1 MKVILFLTLLLGCL
15 LMPVHAQ
22 LKYDWLTTSDGL
34 SQGYIHDII
43 QDRDG
48 FMWFGTK
55 DGLNRYDGYT
65 FKEYTYNIYDPNSIS
80 NNTVHHLYEDSKGR
94 IWAITDNGIN
104 IYDKNRDNFR
114 RIMHDPKNENSL
126 ADDKISLP
134 IIELNDGR
142 FLVMPEEESIH
153 LITLPDNFL
162 ENDLDPEIVRL
173 KTPEVHNATHI
184 FKDKHGKVWLIADGI
199 LYEFIPAT
207 SSLIRRKE
215 NIDFGQS
222 YTDETG
228 EVWIN
233 DMFFSK
239 IEDTELYPLFSKN
252 IAKGHGTFF
261 LLEADKNRLW
271 LGITDSAKLELY
283 DTKNWMKGNPLDPEK
298 CRVYSFSDITPT
310 KFYKDRSGIVW
321 VGTNGYGVRKYTT
334 DAEQFN
340 HIGSGFS
347 VRKIVELQN
356 DQLYAV
362 GWGGVK
368 KFDAHL
374 KTITEDK
381 DKFLFDN
388 YEFIAGNDRT
398 IWGLRKKRGGPN
410 GSVVDV
416 IEHINPV
423 TGAVEIYKINA
434 EISKLLSEP
443 KIEDRKGYIWF
454 IGFGGTIYVLDPKT
468 GEGKIVSIN
477 TNLINPMLKGAQIT
491 ALYEDVQGTVWAGTE
506 TGLAKINFEF
516 NAPSK
521 TQVRW
526 YNTNPDDIKALSYSH
541 VSSIMDD
548 PADKNILWVATKG
561 GGLNRLDKRSNTFFH
576 ITTKEGLC
584 NNVVYGILS
593 DAEGNI
599 WGSTNNGIFCL
610 LMNANKVSNGWQ
622 FRHFTKAAGLQEDEF
637 NTHAYT
643 KLDNGYLA
651 FGGVNGLNI
660 FDPAVVLRKGF
671 IPNVF
676 ITKILLG
683 NNEILPDDESGVMQ
697 KSIEFVHGITLNYKQ
712 DIITLE
718 FSSLDFTAPGQNKYR
733 YKLEGIDEG
742 WVESGDRRTAT
753 YVHLPSGNYTFKLQG
768 SNSKGEWSSK
778 IVELDVIILPPWWR
792 TWWAYTFYILVVAIG
807 IGSYFKFRL
816 NKAKLKAQLNFEQQ
830 EAIRIKELDVV
841 KTQLYTNITHE
852 FRTPL
857 TVILGMANQVK
868 NDPAK
873 FLDKG
878 VDMILRNGENLLK
891 LVNEMLDLSKL
902 ESGKMILNLRD
913 GDFIAY
919 LRYIVESFQSL
930 ASAQQKQFHFLANA
944 DELQVVFDAEKT
956 RQIITNLFSNALKFT
971 PEYGNIYVSVSYEPI
986 SSSNMVEVEIKV
998 KDTGIGIPENLIPHI
1013 FDRFTQ
1019 LDNSHTRKAEGT
1031 GIGLA
1036 LTKELIKLMNGTI
1049 GVKSPPV
1056 GASKGTEFIIRIP
1069 MTKSDLIDASINL
1082 IPEHD
1087 EKNVKVNIEEKLK
1100 INYVNETISHSTI
1113 PLILLVEDNEDVVG
1127 YTAGCLT
1134 DYRLLV
1140 GRDGREGFD
1149 IAIENIPDIIIT
1161 DVMMPYVD
1169 GFEMVKKLRMD
1180 ERTSHIPIIILT
1192 AKADIQSKLEGLE
1205 SGADVYLQKP
1215 FHKEELLLRIKK
1227 LLELRKSLQQ
1237 YYRKQIGITT
1247 PDEDNKKEKPETSI
1261 EEKPEHEFVKKVREI
1276 IEANF
1281 NNYTFSV
1288 EQLCKLIFMSHS
1300 QLHRKLYALI
1310 DCSPNKFIRIVRLN
1324 KSKELLT
1331 DHSLSIATVALACGY
1346 NDPGYFTR
1354 VFKQEFGIT
1363 PQEWR
1368 QSSSEFQSK

>member
-1 MKVILFLTLLLGCL
+1 MKVNLLFTLLLCSFL
-15 LMPVHAQ
+15 KPLHAQ
-22 LKYDWLTTSDGL
+22 LKYDWLTTSQGL

-104 IYDKNRDNFR
+104 IYDKNKDNFR

-153 LITLPDNFL
+153 LITLPDDFL
-162 ENDLDPEIVRL
+162 AKDLAPEIVRL
-173 KTPEVHNATHI
+173 KTPEVHNATHL
-184 FKDKHGKVWLIADGI
+184 FKDKHGKVWLLADNI
-199 LYEFIPAT
+199 LYEFIPGN
-207 SSLIRRKE
+207 SSLIMRKE
-215 NIDFGQS
+215 KVNFGQT
-222 YTDETG
+222 YTEATG
-228 EVWIN
+228 EVWTN

-239 IEDTELYPLFSKN
+239 IEDTELYPLFSKH
-252 IAKGHGTFF
+252 IANGHGTFF

-271 LGITDSAKLELY
+271 LGITDSAKLEIY
-283 DTKNWMKGNPLDPEK
+283 DTKNWTKGKPLDPEK
-298 CRVYSFSDITPT
+298 CRLYSFSNITPT
-310 KFYKDRSGIVW
+310 KFYKDRTGIVW

-334 DAEQFN
+334 DTEQFN

-347 VRKIVELQN
+347 VRKIVELPNNQT
-356 DQLYAV
+356 YAV
-362 GWGGVK
+362 GWGEIK
-368 KFDAHL
+368 KFDANL
-374 KTITEDK
+374 KLITTEK
-381 DKFLFDN
+381 DKLFFKN
-388 YEFIAGNDRT
+388 YEFIVGNDQT
-398 IWGLRKKRGGPN
+398 IWGFRKKRSGLNEGL
-410 GSVVDV
+410 VDA
-416 IEHINPV
+416 IENINPA
-423 TGAVEIYKINA
+423 TGAVKSYKINA
-434 EISKLLSEP
+434 AIAKLITEP
-443 KIEDRKGYIWF
+443 KMEDSKGYIWF
-454 IGFGGTIYVLDPKT
+454 VGFGGNMYVLNPET
-468 GEGKIVSIN
+468 AEGKIVSIN
-477 TNLINPMLKGAQIT
+477 TDLINPMLKGAQIT
-491 ALYEDVQGTVWAGTE
+491 ALYEDADGTIWAGTE
-506 TGLAKINFEF
+506 TGLAKVNFEF
-516 NAPSK
+516 NAPAK

-541 VSSIMDD
+541 VSSMMDD
-548 PADKNILWVATKG
+548 AADKNILWVATKG
-561 GGLNRLDKRSNTFFH
+561 GGLNRLDKRSNTFLH

-610 LMNANKVSNGWQ
+610 LKNANKVSSGWQ

-637 NTHAYT
+637 NTNAYT
-643 KLDNGYLA
+643 KLKNGYLA

-660 FDPAVVLRKGF
+660 FDPAVVLQKGF

-683 NNEILPDDESGVMQ
+683 NKEILPDDESGVMQ
-697 KSIEFVHGITLNYKQ
+697 QSIEFVQGITLNYKQ
-712 DIITLE
+712 DIVTLE

-733 YKLEGIDEG
+733 YKLEGVDDG
-742 WVESGDRRTAT
+742 WVESGNRRTAT
-753 YVHLPSGNYTFKLQG
+753 YVHLPSGNYTFKVQG

-778 IVELDVIILPPWWR
+778 IVELDVVILPPWWQ
-792 TWWAYTFYILVVAIG
+792 TWWAYTLYILIVAIG

-816 NKAKLKAQLNFEQQ
+816 NKAKLQAQLNFEQQ
-830 EAIRIKELDVV
+830 EAIRIKELDAV

-868 NDPAK
+868 NEPDK

-902 ESGKMILNLRD
+902 ESGKMILNLRN

-944 DELQVVFDAEKT
+944 DVLQVEFDAEKT

-971 PEYGNIYVSVSYEPI
+971 PENGNIYVSVSYQPI
-986 SSSNMVEVEIKV
+986 SNSNMVEVEIKV
-998 KDTGIGIPENLIPHI
+998 KDTGIGIPENQIPHI

-1056 GASKGTEFIIRIP
+1056 GANKGTEFIIRIP
-1069 MTKSDLIDASINL
+1069 MTKSDLIDSSQTI
-1082 IPEHD
+1082 IPAQD
-1087 EKNVKVNIEEKLK
+1087 EKNVKAHTDEKIQIHHL
-1100 INYVNETISHSTI
+1100 NETISHSNVPI
-1113 PLILLVEDNEDVVG
+1113 ILLVEDNEDVVG

-1149 IAIENIPDIIIT
+1149 IAIEKIIIT

-1169 GFEMVKKLRMD
+1169 GLK
-1180 ERTSHIPIIILT
+1180 
-1192 AKADIQSKLEGLE
+1192 
-1205 SGADVYLQKP
+1205 
-1215 FHKEELLLRIKK
+1215 
-1227 LLELRKSLQQ
+1227 
-1237 YYRKQIGITT
+1237 
-1247 PDEDNKKEKPETSI
+1247 
-1261 EEKPEHEFVKKVREI
+1261 
-1276 IEANF
+1276 
-1281 NNYTFSV
+1281 
-1288 EQLCKLIFMSHS
+1288 
-1300 QLHRKLYALI
+1300 
-1310 DCSPNKFIRIVRLN
+1310 
-1324 KSKELLT
+1324 
-1331 DHSLSIATVALACGY
+1331 
-1346 NDPGYFTR
+1346 
-1354 VFKQEFGIT
+1354 
-1363 PQEWR
+1363 W
-1368 QSSSEFQSK
+1368 

>member
-1 MKVILFLTLLLGCL
+1 MKVNLLFTLLLCSL
-15 LMPVHAQ
+15 LKPLHAQ
-22 LKYDWLTTSDGL
+22 LKYDWLTTSQGL

-104 IYDKNRDNFR
+104 IYDKNKDNFR

-153 LITLPDNFL
+153 LITLPDDFL
-162 ENDLDPEIVRL
+162 AKDLAPEIVRL
-173 KTPEVHNATHI
+173 KTPEVHNATHL
-184 FKDKHGKVWLIADGI
+184 FKDKHGKVWLLADNI
-199 LYEFIPAT
+199 LYEFIPGN
-207 SSLIRRKE
+207 SSLIMRKE
-215 NIDFGQS
+215 KVNFGQT
-222 YTDETG
+222 YTEATG
-228 EVWIN
+228 EVWTN

-239 IEDTELYPLFSKN
+239 IEDTELYPLFSKH
-252 IAKGHGTFF
+252 IANGHGTFF

-271 LGITDSAKLELY
+271 LGITDSAKLEIY
-283 DTKNWMKGNPLDPEK
+283 DTKNWTKGKPLDPEK
-298 CRVYSFSDITPT
+298 CRLYSFSNITPT
-310 KFYKDRSGIVW
+310 KFYKDRTGIVW

-334 DAEQFN
+334 DTEQFN

-347 VRKIVELQN
+347 VRKIVELPNNQT
-356 DQLYAV
+356 YAV
-362 GWGGVK
+362 GWGEIK
-368 KFDAHL
+368 KFDANL
-374 KTITEDK
+374 KLITTEK
-381 DKFLFDN
+381 DKLFFKN
-388 YEFIAGNDRT
+388 YEFIVGNDQT
-398 IWGLRKKRGGPN
+398 IWGFRKKRSGLNEGL
-410 GSVVDV
+410 VDA
-416 IEHINPV
+416 IENINPA
-423 TGAVEIYKINA
+423 TGAVKSYKINA
-434 EISKLLSEP
+434 VIAKLITEP
-443 KIEDRKGYIWF
+443 KMEDSKGYIWF
-454 IGFGGTIYVLDPKT
+454 VGFGGNMYVLNPET
-468 GEGKIVSIN
+468 AEGKIVSIN
-477 TNLINPMLKGAQIT
+477 TDLINPMLKGAQIT
-491 ALYEDVQGTVWAGTE
+491 ALYEDADGTIWAGTE
-506 TGLAKINFEF
+506 TGLAKVNFEF
-516 NAPSK
+516 NAPAK

-541 VSSIMDD
+541 VSSMMDD
-548 PADKNILWVATKG
+548 AADKNILWVATKG
-561 GGLNRLDKRSNTFFH
+561 GGLNRLDKRSNTFLH

-610 LMNANKVSNGWQ
+610 LKNANKVSSGWQ

-637 NTHAYT
+637 NTNAYT
-643 KLDNGYLA
+643 KLKNGYLA

-660 FDPAVVLRKGF
+660 FDPAVVLQKGF

-683 NNEILPDDESGVMQ
+683 NKEILPDDESGVMQ
-697 KSIEFVHGITLNYKQ
+697 QSIEFVQGITLNYKQ
-712 DIITLE
+712 DIVTLE

-733 YKLEGIDEG
+733 YKLEGVDDG
-742 WVESGDRRTAT
+742 WVESGNRRTAT
-753 YVHLPSGNYTFKLQG
+753 YVHLPSGNYTFKVQG

-778 IVELDVIILPPWWR
+778 IVELDVVILPPWWQ
-792 TWWAYTFYILVVAIG
+792 TWWAYTLYILIVAIG

-816 NKAKLKAQLNFEQQ
+816 NKAKLQAQLNFEQQ
-830 EAIRIKELDVV
+830 EAIRIKELDAV

-868 NDPAK
+868 NEPDK

-902 ESGKMILNLRD
+902 ESGKMILNLRN

-944 DELQVVFDAEKT
+944 DVLQVEFDAEKT

-971 PEYGNIYVSVSYEPI
+971 PENGNIYVSVSYQPI
-986 SSSNMVEVEIKV
+986 SNSNMVEVEIKV
-998 KDTGIGIPENLIPHI
+998 KDTGIGIPENQIPHI

-1056 GASKGTEFIIRIP
+1056 GANKGTEFIIRIP
-1069 MTKSDLIDASINL
+1069 MTKSDLIDSSQTI
-1082 IPEHD
+1082 IPAQD
-1087 EKNVKVNIEEKLK
+1087 EKDVKAHTDEKIQIHHL
-1100 INYVNETISHSTI
+1100 NETISHSNVPI
-1113 PLILLVEDNEDVVG
+1113 ILLVEDNEDVVG

-1149 IAIENIPDIIIT
+1149 IAIEKIPDIIIT

-1169 GFEMVKKLRMD
+1169 GFEMVKKLRLD
-1180 ERTSHIPIIILT
+1180 ERTSHIPVIILT

-1227 LLELRKSLQQ
+1227 LLELRKNLQQ
-1237 YYRKQIGITT
+1237 YYRKQIGILSPNETH
-1247 PDEDNKKEKPETSI
+1247 KKENPEFSS
-1261 EEKPEHEFVKKVREI
+1261 EEKAEHEFVIKVREI

-1288 EQLCKLIFMSHS
+1288 EQLCKLLFMSHS

-1331 DHSLSIATVALACGY
+1331 NHSLSIATVALECGY

-1368 QSSSEFQSK
+1368 QSSSEFNSK

>member
-1 MKVILFLTLLLGCL
+1 MKVNLLFTLLLCSFL
-15 LMPVHAQ
+15 KPLHAQ
-22 LKYDWLTTSDGL
+22 LKYDWLTTSQGL

-104 IYDKNRDNFR
+104 IYDKNKDNFR

-153 LITLPDNFL
+153 LITLPDDFL
-162 ENDLDPEIVRL
+162 AKDLAPEIVRL
-173 KTPEVHNATHI
+173 KTPEVHNATHL
-184 FKDKHGKVWLIADGI
+184 FKDKHGKVWLLADNI
-199 LYEFIPAT
+199 LYEFIPGN
-207 SSLIRRKE
+207 SSLIMRKE
-215 NIDFGQS
+215 KVNFGQT
-222 YTDETG
+222 YTEATG
-228 EVWIN
+228 EVWTN

-239 IEDTELYPLFSKN
+239 IEDTELYPLFSKH
-252 IAKGHGTFF
+252 IANGHGTFF

-271 LGITDSAKLELY
+271 LGITDSAKLEIY
-283 DTKNWMKGNPLDPEK
+283 DTKNWTKGKPLDPEK
-298 CRVYSFSDITPT
+298 CRLYSFSNITPT
-310 KFYKDRSGIVW
+310 KFYKDRTGIVW

-334 DAEQFN
+334 DTEQFN

-347 VRKIVELQN
+347 VRKIVELPNNQT
-356 DQLYAV
+356 YAV
-362 GWGGVK
+362 GWGEIK
-368 KFDAHL
+368 KFDANL
-374 KTITEDK
+374 KLITTEK
-381 DKFLFDN
+381 DKLFFKN
-388 YEFIAGNDRT
+388 YEFIVGNDQT
-398 IWGLRKKRGGPN
+398 IWGFRKKRSGLNEGL
-410 GSVVDV
+410 VDA
-416 IEHINPV
+416 IENINPA
-423 TGAVEIYKINA
+423 TGAVKSYKINA
-434 EISKLLSEP
+434 AIAKLITEP
-443 KIEDRKGYIWF
+443 KMEDSKGYIWF
-454 IGFGGTIYVLDPKT
+454 VGFGGNMYVLNPET
-468 GEGKIVSIN
+468 AEGKIVSIN
-477 TNLINPMLKGAQIT
+477 TDLINPMLKGAQIT
-491 ALYEDVQGTVWAGTE
+491 ALYEDADGTIWAGTE
-506 TGLAKINFEF
+506 TGLAKVNFEF
-516 NAPSK
+516 NAPAK

-541 VSSIMDD
+541 VSSMMDD
-548 PADKNILWVATKG
+548 AADKNILWVATKG
-561 GGLNRLDKRSNTFFH
+561 GGLNRLDKRSNTFLH

-610 LMNANKVSNGWQ
+610 LKNANKVSSGWQ

-637 NTHAYT
+637 NTNAYT
-643 KLDNGYLA
+643 KLKNGYLA

-660 FDPAVVLRKGF
+660 FDPAVVLQKGF

-683 NNEILPDDESGVMQ
+683 NKEILPDDESGVMQ
-697 KSIEFVHGITLNYKQ
+697 QSIEFVQGITLNYKQ
-712 DIITLE
+712 DIVTLE

-733 YKLEGIDEG
+733 YKLEGVDDG
-742 WVESGDRRTAT
+742 WVESGNRRTAT
-753 YVHLPSGNYTFKLQG
+753 YVHLPSGNYTFKVQG

-778 IVELDVIILPPWWR
+778 IVELDVVILPPWWQ
-792 TWWAYTFYILVVAIG
+792 TWGAYTLYILIVAIG

-816 NKAKLKAQLNFEQQ
+816 NKAKLQAQLNFEQQ
-830 EAIRIKELDVV
+830 EAIRIKELDAV

-868 NDPAK
+868 NEPDK

-902 ESGKMILNLRD
+902 ESGKMILNLRN

-944 DELQVVFDAEKT
+944 DVLQVEFDAEKT

-971 PEYGNIYVSVSYEPI
+971 PENGNIYVSVSYQPI
-986 SSSNMVEVEIKV
+986 SNSNMVEVEIKV
-998 KDTGIGIPENLIPHI
+998 KDTGIGIPENQIPHI

-1056 GASKGTEFIIRIP
+1056 GANKGTEFIIRIP
-1069 MTKSDLIDASINL
+1069 MTKSDLIDSSQTI
-1082 IPEHD
+1082 IPAQD
-1087 EKNVKVNIEEKLK
+1087 EKNVKAHTDEKIQIHHL
-1100 INYVNETISHSTI
+1100 NETISHSNVPI
-1113 PLILLVEDNEDVVG
+1113 ILLVEDNEDVVG

-1149 IAIENIPDIIIT
+1149 IAIEKIPDIIIT

-1169 GFEMVKKLRMD
+1169 GFEMVKKLRLD
-1180 ERTSHIPIIILT
+1180 ERTSHIPVIILT

-1227 LLELRKSLQQ
+1227 LLELRKNLQQ
-1237 YYRKQIGITT
+1237 YYRKQIGILSPNETH
-1247 PDEDNKKEKPETSI
+1247 KKENPEISI
-1261 EEKPEHEFVKKVREI
+1261 EEKAEHEFVIKVREI

-1288 EQLCKLIFMSHS
+1288 EQLCKLLFMSHS

-1331 DHSLSIATVALACGY
+1331 NHSLSIATVALECGY

-1368 QSSSEFQSK
+1368 QSSSEFNSK

>member
-1 MKVILFLTLLLGCL
+1 MKVNLLFTLLLCSL
-15 LMPVHAQ
+15 LKPLHAQ
-22 LKYDWLTTSDGL
+22 LKYDWLTTSQGL

-104 IYDKNRDNFR
+104 IYDKNKDNFR

-153 LITLPDNFL
+153 LITLPDEFL
-162 ENDLDPEIVRL
+162 AKDLAPEIVRL
-173 KTPEVHNATHI
+173 KTPEVHNATHL
-184 FKDKHGKVWLIADGI
+184 FKDKHGKVWLLADNI
-199 LYEFIPAT
+199 LYEFIPGN
-207 SSLIRRKE
+207 SSLIMRKE
-215 NIDFGQS
+215 KVNFGQT
-222 YTDETG
+222 YTEATG
-228 EVWIN
+228 EVWTN

-239 IEDTELYPLFSKN
+239 IEDTELYPLFSKH
-252 IAKGHGTFF
+252 IANGHGTFF

-271 LGITDSAKLELY
+271 LGITDSAKLEIY
-283 DTKNWMKGNPLDPEK
+283 DTKNWTKGKPLDPEK
-298 CRVYSFSDITPT
+298 CRLYSFSNITPT
-310 KFYKDRSGIVW
+310 KFYKDRTGIVW

-334 DAEQFN
+334 DTEQFN

-347 VRKIVELQN
+347 VRKIVELPNNQT
-356 DQLYAV
+356 YAV
-362 GWGGVK
+362 GWGEIK
-368 KFDAHL
+368 KFDANL
-374 KTITEDK
+374 KLITTEK
-381 DKFLFDN
+381 DKLFFKN
-388 YEFIAGNDRT
+388 YEFIVGNDQT
-398 IWGLRKKRGGPN
+398 IWGFRKKRSGLNEGL
-410 GSVVDV
+410 VDA
-416 IEHINPV
+416 IENINPA
-423 TGAVEIYKINA
+423 TGAVKSYKINA
-434 EISKLLSEP
+434 AIAKLITEP
-443 KIEDRKGYIWF
+443 KMEDSKGYIWF
-454 IGFGGTIYVLDPKT
+454 VGFGGNMYVLNPET
-468 GEGKIVSIN
+468 AEGKIVSIN
-477 TNLINPMLKGAQIT
+477 TDLINPMLKGAQIT
-491 ALYEDVQGTVWAGTE
+491 ALYEDADGTIWAGTE
-506 TGLAKINFEF
+506 TGLAKVNFEF
-516 NAPSK
+516 NAPAK

-541 VSSIMDD
+541 VSSMMDD
-548 PADKNILWVATKG
+548 AADKNILWVATKG
-561 GGLNRLDKRSNTFFH
+561 GGLNRLDKRSNTFLH

-610 LMNANKVSNGWQ
+610 LKNANKVSSGWQ

-637 NTHAYT
+637 NTNAYT
-643 KLDNGYLA
+643 KLKNGYLA

-660 FDPAVVLRKGF
+660 FDPAVVLQKGF

-683 NNEILPDDESGVMQ
+683 NKEIFPDDESGVMQ
-697 KSIEFVHGITLNYKQ
+697 QSIEFVQGITLNYKQ
-712 DIITLE
+712 DIVTLE

-733 YKLEGIDEG
+733 YKLQGVDDG
-742 WVESGDRRTAT
+742 WVESGNRRTAT
-753 YVHLPSGNYTFKLQG
+753 YVHLPSGNYTFKVQG

-778 IVELDVIILPPWWR
+778 IVELDVVILPPWWQ
-792 TWWAYTFYILVVAIG
+792 TWWAYTLYILIVAIG

-816 NKAKLKAQLNFEQQ
+816 NKAKLQAKLNFEQK
-830 EAIRIKELDVV
+830 EAIRIKELDAV

-868 NDPAK
+868 NEPDK

-902 ESGKMILNLRD
+902 ESGKMILNLRN

-944 DELQVVFDAEKT
+944 DVLQVEFDAEKT

-971 PEYGNIYVSVSYEPI
+971 PENGNIYVSVSYQPI

-998 KDTGIGIPENLIPHI
+998 KDTGIGIPENQIPHI

-1056 GASKGTEFIIRIP
+1056 GANKGTEFIIRIP
-1069 MTKSDLIDASINL
+1069 MTKSDLIDSSQTI
-1082 IPEHD
+1082 IPAQD
-1087 EKNVKVNIEEKLK
+1087 EKNVKAHTDEKIQIHHL
-1100 INYVNETISHSTI
+1100 NETISHSNVPI
-1113 PLILLVEDNEDVVG
+1113 ILLVEDNEDVVG

-1149 IAIENIPDIIIT
+1149 IAIEKIPDIIIT

-1169 GFEMVKKLRMD
+1169 GFEMVKKLRLD
-1180 ERTSHIPIIILT
+1180 ERTSHIPVIILT

-1227 LLELRKSLQQ
+1227 LLELRKNLQQ
-1237 YYRKQIGITT
+1237 YYRKQIGILSPNETH
-1247 PDEDNKKEKPETSI
+1247 KKENPEISI
-1261 EEKPEHEFVKKVREI
+1261 EEKAEHEFVIKVREI

-1288 EQLCKLIFMSHS
+1288 EQLCKLLFMSHS

-1331 DHSLSIATVALACGY
+1331 NHSLSIATVALECGY

-1368 QSSSEFQSK
+1368 QSSSEFNSK

>member
-1 MKVILFLTLLLGCL
+1 MKVNLLFTLLLCSL
-15 LMPVHAQ
+15 LKPLHAQ
-22 LKYDWLTTSDGL
+22 LKYDWLTTSQGL

-104 IYDKNRDNFR
+104 IYDKNKDNFR

-153 LITLPDNFL
+153 LITLPDEFL
-162 ENDLDPEIVRL
+162 AKDLAPEIVRL
-173 KTPEVHNATHI
+173 KTPEVHNATHL
-184 FKDKHGKVWLIADGI
+184 FKDKHGKVWLLADNI
-199 LYEFIPAT
+199 LYEFIPGN
-207 SSLIRRKE
+207 SSLIMRKE
-215 NIDFGQS
+215 KVNFGQT
-222 YTDETG
+222 YTEATG
-228 EVWIN
+228 EVWTN

-239 IEDTELYPLFSKN
+239 IEDTELYPLFSKH
-252 IAKGHGTFF
+252 IANGHGTFF

-271 LGITDSAKLELY
+271 LGITDSAKLEIY
-283 DTKNWMKGNPLDPEK
+283 DTKNWTKGKPLDPEK
-298 CRVYSFSDITPT
+298 CRLYSFSNITPT
-310 KFYKDRSGIVW
+310 KFYKDRTGIVW

-334 DAEQFN
+334 DTEQFN

-347 VRKIVELQN
+347 VRKIVELPNNQT
-356 DQLYAV
+356 YAV
-362 GWGGVK
+362 GWGEIK
-368 KFDAHL
+368 KFDANL
-374 KTITEDK
+374 KLITTEK
-381 DKFLFDN
+381 DKLFFKN
-388 YEFIAGNDRT
+388 YEFIVGNDQT
-398 IWGLRKKRGGPN
+398 IWGFRKKRSGLNEGL
-410 GSVVDV
+410 VDA
-416 IEHINPV
+416 IENINPA
-423 TGAVEIYKINA
+423 TGAVKSYKINA
-434 EISKLLSEP
+434 AIAKLITEP
-443 KIEDRKGYIWF
+443 KMEDSKGYIWF
-454 IGFGGTIYVLDPKT
+454 VGFGGNMYVLNPET
-468 GEGKIVSIN
+468 AEGKIVSIN
-477 TNLINPMLKGAQIT
+477 TDLINPMLKGAQIT
-491 ALYEDVQGTVWAGTE
+491 ALYEDADGTIWAGTE
-506 TGLAKINFEF
+506 TGLAKVNFEF
-516 NAPSK
+516 NAPAK

-541 VSSIMDD
+541 VSSMMDD
-548 PADKNILWVATKG
+548 AADKNILWVATKG
-561 GGLNRLDKRSNTFFH
+561 GGLNRLDKRSNTFLH

-610 LMNANKVSNGWQ
+610 LKNANKVSSGWQ

-637 NTHAYT
+637 NTNAYT
-643 KLDNGYLA
+643 KLKNGYLA

-660 FDPAVVLRKGF
+660 FDPAVVLQKGF

-683 NNEILPDDESGVMQ
+683 NKEILPDDESGVMQ
-697 KSIEFVHGITLNYKQ
+697 QSIEFVQGITLNYKQ
-712 DIITLE
+712 DIVTLE

-733 YKLEGIDEG
+733 YKLEGVDDG
-742 WVESGDRRTAT
+742 WRESGNRRTAT
-753 YVHLPSGNYTFKLQG
+753 YVHLPSGNYTFKVQG

-778 IVELDVIILPPWWR
+778 IVELDVVILPPWWQ
-792 TWWAYTFYILVVAIG
+792 TWWAYPLYILIVAIG

-816 NKAKLKAQLNFEQQ
+816 NKAKLQAQLNFEQQ
-830 EAIRIKELDVV
+830 EAIRIKELDAV

-868 NDPAK
+868 NEPDK

-902 ESGKMILNLRD
+902 ESGKMILNLRN

-944 DELQVVFDAEKT
+944 DVLQVEFDAEKT

-971 PEYGNIYVSVSYEPI
+971 PENGNIYVSVSYQPI
-986 SSSNMVEVEIKV
+986 SNSNMVEVEIKV
-998 KDTGIGIPENLIPHI
+998 KDTGIGIPENQIPHI

-1056 GASKGTEFIIRIP
+1056 GANKGTEFIIRIP
-1069 MTKSDLIDASINL
+1069 MTKSDLIDSSQTI
-1082 IPEHD
+1082 IPAQD
-1087 EKNVKVNIEEKLK
+1087 EKNVKAHTDEKIQIHHL
-1100 INYVNETISHSTI
+1100 NETISHSNVPI
-1113 PLILLVEDNEDVVG
+1113 ILLVEDNEDVVG

-1149 IAIENIPDIIIT
+1149 IAIEKIPDIIIT

-1169 GFEMVKKLRMD
+1169 GFEMVKKLRLD
-1180 ERTSHIPIIILT
+1180 ERTSHIPVIILT

-1227 LLELRKSLQQ
+1227 LLELRKNLQQ
-1237 YYRKQIGITT
+1237 YYRKQIGILSPNETH
-1247 PDEDNKKEKPETSI
+1247 KKENPEISI
-1261 EEKPEHEFVKKVREI
+1261 EEKAEHEFVIKVREI

-1288 EQLCKLIFMSHS
+1288 EQLCKLLFMSHS

-1331 DHSLSIATVALACGY
+1331 NHSLSIATVALECGY

-1368 QSSSEFQSK
+1368 QSSSEFNSK

>member
-1 MKVILFLTLLLGCL
+1 MKVNLLFTLLLCSL
-15 LMPVHAQ
+15 LKPLHAQ
-22 LKYDWLTTSDGL
+22 LKYDWLTTSQGL

-104 IYDKNRDNFR
+104 IYDKNKDNFR

-153 LITLPDNFL
+153 LITLPDEFL
-162 ENDLDPEIVRL
+162 AKDLAPEIVRL
-173 KTPEVHNATHI
+173 KTPEVHNATHL
-184 FKDKHGKVWLIADGI
+184 FKDKHGKVWLLADNI
-199 LYEFIPAT
+199 LYEFIPGN
-207 SSLIRRKE
+207 SSLIMRKE
-215 NIDFGQS
+215 KVNFGQT
-222 YTDETG
+222 YTEATG
-228 EVWIN
+228 EVWTN

-239 IEDTELYPLFSKN
+239 IEDTELYPLFSKH
-252 IAKGHGTFF
+252 IANGHGTFF

-271 LGITDSAKLELY
+271 LGITDSAKLEIY
-283 DTKNWMKGNPLDPEK
+283 DTKNWTKGKPLDPEK
-298 CRVYSFSDITPT
+298 CRLYSFSNITPT
-310 KFYKDRSGIVW
+310 KFYKDRTGIVW

-334 DAEQFN
+334 DTEQFN

-347 VRKIVELQN
+347 VRKIVELPNNQT
-356 DQLYAV
+356 YAV
-362 GWGGVK
+362 GWGEIK
-368 KFDAHL
+368 KFDANL
-374 KTITEDK
+374 KLITTEK
-381 DKFLFDN
+381 DKLFFKN
-388 YEFIAGNDRT
+388 YEFIVGNDQT
-398 IWGLRKKRGGPN
+398 IWGFRKKRSGLNEGL
-410 GSVVDV
+410 VDA
-416 IEHINPV
+416 IENINPA
-423 TGAVEIYKINA
+423 TGAVKSYKINA
-434 EISKLLSEP
+434 AIAKLITEP
-443 KIEDRKGYIWF
+443 KMEDSKGYIWF
-454 IGFGGTIYVLDPKT
+454 VGFGGNMYVLNPET
-468 GEGKIVSIN
+468 AEGKIVSIN
-477 TNLINPMLKGAQIT
+477 TDLINPMLKGAQIT
-491 ALYEDVQGTVWAGTE
+491 ALYEDADGTIWAGTE
-506 TGLAKINFEF
+506 TGLAKVNFEF
-516 NAPSK
+516 NAPAK

-541 VSSIMDD
+541 VSSMMDD
-548 PADKNILWVATKG
+548 AADKNILWVATKG
-561 GGLNRLDKRSNTFFH
+561 GGLNRLDKRSNTFLH

-610 LMNANKVSNGWQ
+610 LKNANKVSSGWQ

-637 NTHAYT
+637 NTNAYT
-643 KLDNGYLA
+643 KLKNGYLA

-660 FDPAVVLRKGF
+660 FDPAVVLQKGF

-683 NNEILPDDESGVMQ
+683 NKEILPDDESGVMQ
-697 KSIEFVHGITLNYKQ
+697 QSIEFVQGITLNYKQ
-712 DIITLE
+712 DIVTLE

-733 YKLEGIDEG
+733 YKLEGVDDG
-742 WVESGDRRTAT
+742 WVESGNRRTAT
-753 YVHLPSGNYTFKLQG
+753 YVHLPSGNYTFKVQG

-778 IVELDVIILPPWWR
+778 IVELDVVILPPWWQ
-792 TWWAYTFYILVVAIG
+792 TWWAYTLYILIVAIG

-816 NKAKLKAQLNFEQQ
+816 NKAKLQAQLNFEQQ
-830 EAIRIKELDVV
+830 EAIRIKELDAV

-868 NDPAK
+868 NEPDK

-902 ESGKMILNLRD
+902 ESGKMILNLRN

-944 DELQVVFDAEKT
+944 DVLQVEFDAEKT

-971 PEYGNIYVSVSYEPI
+971 PENGNIYVSVSYQPI
-986 SSSNMVEVEIKV
+986 SNSNMVEVEIKV
-998 KDTGIGIPENLIPHI
+998 KDTGIGIPENQIPHI

-1056 GASKGTEFIIRIP
+1056 GANKGTEFIIRIP
-1069 MTKSDLIDASINL
+1069 MTKSDLIDSSQTI
-1082 IPEHD
+1082 IPAQD
-1087 EKNVKVNIEEKLK
+1087 EKNVKAHTDEKIQIHHL
-1100 INYVNETISHSTI
+1100 NETISHSNVPI
-1113 PLILLVEDNEDVVG
+1113 ILLVEDNEDVVG

-1149 IAIENIPDIIIT
+1149 IAIEKIPDIIIT

-1169 GFEMVKKLRMD
+1169 GFEMVKKLRLD
-1180 ERTSHIPIIILT
+1180 ERTSHIPVIILT

-1227 LLELRKSLQQ
+1227 LLELRKNLQQ
-1237 YYRKQIGITT
+1237 YYRKQIGILSPNETH
-1247 PDEDNKKEKPETSI
+1247 KKENPETII
-1261 EEKPEHEFVKKVREI
+1261 EEKAEHEFVIKVREI

-1288 EQLCKLIFMSHS
+1288 EQLCKLLFMSHS

-1331 DHSLSIATVALACGY
+1331 NHSLSIATVALECGY

-1363 PQEWR
+1363 PQECR
-1368 QSSSEFQSK
+1368 QSSSEFNSK

>member
-1 MKVILFLTLLLGCL
+1 MKVNLLFTLLLCSL
-15 LMPVHAQ
+15 LKPLHAQ
-22 LKYDWLTTSDGL
+22 LKYDWLTTSQGL

-104 IYDKNRDNFR
+104 IYDKNKDNFR

-153 LITLPDNFL
+153 LITLPDEFL
-162 ENDLDPEIVRL
+162 AKDLAPEIVRL
-173 KTPEVHNATHI
+173 KTPEVHNATHL
-184 FKDKHGKVWLIADGI
+184 FKDKHGKVWLLADNI
-199 LYEFIPAT
+199 LYEFIPGN
-207 SSLIRRKE
+207 SSLIMRKE
-215 NIDFGQS
+215 KVNFGQT
-222 YTDETG
+222 YTEATG
-228 EVWIN
+228 EVWTN

-239 IEDTELYPLFSKN
+239 IEDTELYPLFSKH
-252 IAKGHGTFF
+252 IANGHGTFF

-271 LGITDSAKLELY
+271 LGITDSAKLEIY
-283 DTKNWMKGNPLDPEK
+283 DTKNWTKGKPLDPEK
-298 CRVYSFSDITPT
+298 CRLYSFSNITPT
-310 KFYKDRSGIVW
+310 KFYKDRTGIVW

-334 DAEQFN
+334 DTEQFN

-347 VRKIVELQN
+347 VRKIVELPNNQT
-356 DQLYAV
+356 YAV
-362 GWGGVK
+362 GWGEIK
-368 KFDAHL
+368 KFDANL
-374 KTITEDK
+374 KLITTEK
-381 DKFLFDN
+381 DKLFFKN
-388 YEFIAGNDRT
+388 YEFIVGNDQT
-398 IWGLRKKRGGPN
+398 IWGFRKKRSGLNEGL
-410 GSVVDV
+410 VDA
-416 IEHINPV
+416 IENINPA
-423 TGAVEIYKINA
+423 TGAVKSYKINA
-434 EISKLLSEP
+434 AIAKLITEP
-443 KIEDRKGYIWF
+443 KMEDSKGYIWF
-454 IGFGGTIYVLDPKT
+454 VGFGGNMYVLNPET
-468 GEGKIVSIN
+468 AEGKIVSIN
-477 TNLINPMLKGAQIT
+477 TDLINPMLKGAQIT
-491 ALYEDVQGTVWAGTE
+491 ALYEDADGTIWAGTE
-506 TGLAKINFEF
+506 TGLAKVNFEF
-516 NAPSK
+516 NAPAK

-541 VSSIMDD
+541 VSSMMDD
-548 PADKNILWVATKG
+548 AADKNILWVATKG
-561 GGLNRLDKRSNTFFH
+561 GGLNRLDKRSNTFLH

-610 LMNANKVSNGWQ
+610 LKNANKVSSGWQ

-637 NTHAYT
+637 NTNAYT
-643 KLDNGYLA
+643 KLKNGYLA

-660 FDPAVVLRKGF
+660 FDPAVVLQKGF

-683 NNEILPDDESGVMQ
+683 NKEILPDDESGVMQ
-697 KSIEFVHGITLNYKQ
+697 QSIEFVQGITLNYKQ
-712 DIITLE
+712 DIVTLE

-733 YKLEGIDEG
+733 YKLEGVDDG
-742 WVESGDRRTAT
+742 WVESGNRRTAT
-753 YVHLPSGNYTFKLQG
+753 YVHLPSGNYTFKVQG

-778 IVELDVIILPPWWR
+778 IVELDVVILPPWWQ
-792 TWWAYTFYILVVAIG
+792 TWWAYTLYILIVAIG

-816 NKAKLKAQLNFEQQ
+816 NKAKLQAQLNFEQQ
-830 EAIRIKELDVV
+830 EAIRIKELDAV

-868 NDPAK
+868 NEPDK

-902 ESGKMILNLRD
+902 ESGKMILNLRN

-944 DELQVVFDAEKT
+944 DVLQVEFDAEKT

-971 PEYGNIYVSVSYEPI
+971 PENGNIYVSVSYQPI
-986 SSSNMVEVEIKV
+986 SNSNMVEVEIKV
-998 KDTGIGIPENLIPHI
+998 KDTGIGIPENQIPHI

-1056 GASKGTEFIIRIP
+1056 GANKGTEFIIRIP
-1069 MTKSDLIDASINL
+1069 MTKSDLIDSSQTI
-1082 IPEHD
+1082 IPAQD
-1087 EKNVKVNIEEKLK
+1087 EKNVKAHTDEKIQIHHL
-1100 INYVNETISHSTI
+1100 NETISHSNVPI
-1113 PLILLVEDNEDVVG
+1113 ILLVEDNEDVVG

-1149 IAIENIPDIIIT
+1149 IAIEKIPDIIIT

-1169 GFEMVKKLRMD
+1169 GFEMVKKLRLD
-1180 ERTSHIPIIILT
+1180 ERTSHIPVIILT

-1227 LLELRKSLQQ
+1227 LLELRKNLQQ
-1237 YYRKQIGITT
+1237 YYRKQIGILSPNETH
-1247 PDEDNKKEKPETSI
+1247 KKENPEISI
-1261 EEKPEHEFVKKVREI
+1261 EEKAEHEFVIKVREI
-1276 IEANF
+1276 IEENF

-1288 EQLCKLIFMSHS
+1288 EQLCKLLFMSHS

-1331 DHSLSIATVALACGY
+1331 NHSLSIATVALECGY

-1368 QSSSEFQSK
+1368 QSSSEFNSK

>member
-1 MKVILFLTLLLGCL
+1 MKVNLLFTLLLCSFL
-15 LMPVHAQ
+15 KPVHAQ
-22 LKYDWLTTSDGL
+22 LKYDWLTTSQGL

-43 QDRDG
+43 QDKDG

-55 DGLNRYDGYT
+55 DGLNRYDGYS

-80 NNTVHHLYEDSKGR
+80 NNTVHHLFEDSKGR
-94 IWAITDNGIN
+94 IWAITDNGLN

-153 LITLPDNFL
+153 LITLPDDFL
-162 ENDLDPEIVRL
+162 AKDLAPEIVRL
-173 KTPEVHNATHI
+173 KTPEVHNALNLY
-184 FKDKHGKVWLIADGI
+184 KDKNGRVWLVAEGA
-199 LYEFIPAT
+199 LYEFIPGNN
-207 SSLIRRKE
+207 SLIKRKE
-215 NIDFGQS
+215 NVGFGQT
-222 YTDETG
+222 YVDATG
-228 EVWIN
+228 AVWTN

-239 IEDTELYPLFSKN
+239 IEGAESYPLFLKS

-261 LLEADKNRLW
+261 LHEADKNRFW
-271 LGITDSAKLELY
+271 LGITDSAKLEIY
-283 DTKNWMKGNPLDPEK
+283 DTKNWTKGKPLDPDK
-298 CRVYSFSDITPT
+298 CRLYSFSNITPT
-310 KFYKDRSGIVW
+310 KFYKDRAGIVW

-334 DAEQFN
+334 DTEQFN

-347 VRKIVELQN
+347 VRKIVELPNNQV
-356 DQLYAV
+356 YAF
-362 GWGGVK
+362 GWGEIK
-368 KFDAHL
+368 KFDDHL
-374 KTITEDK
+374 KLITTEK
-381 DKFLFDN
+381 DKLLFKN
-388 YEFIAGNDRT
+388 YEFIVGNDQT
-398 IWGLRKKRGGPN
+398 FWGFRKKRSSQNEGL
-410 GSVVDV
+410 VDA
-416 IEHINPV
+416 IENINPV
-423 TGAVEIYKINA
+423 TGAVKSYRVNA
-434 EISKLLSEP
+434 DIAKLIAEP
-443 KIEDRKGYIWF
+443 KIEDSKGYIWF
-454 IGFGGTIYVLDPKT
+454 VGFGGNMYVLNPET
-468 GEGKIVSIN
+468 AEGKIVSIN
-477 TNLINPMLKGAQIT
+477 TDLINPMLKGAQIT
-491 ALYEDVQGTVWAGTE
+491 ALYEDADGIIWAGTE
-506 TGLAKINFEF
+506 TGLAKVNFEF
-516 NAPSK
+516 NAPAK

-526 YNTNPDDIKALSYSH
+526 YNTNPDDINALSYSH
-541 VSSIMDD
+541 VSSMLDD

-561 GGLNRLDKRSNTFFH
+561 GGLNRLDKRSNTFLH

-610 LMNANKVSNGWQ
+610 LMNTKAISKGWQ

-637 NTHAYT
+637 NTNAYA

-660 FDPAVVLRKGF
+660 FDPAVVLQKGF

-676 ITKILLG
+676 ITKILIG
-683 NNEILPDDESGVMQ
+683 NDEILPNDETGFIRQ
-697 KSIEFVHGITLNYKQ
+697 SIEFVQGIKLNYKQ
-712 DIITLE
+712 DIVTLE

-733 YKLEGIDEG
+733 YKLVGIDDD
-742 WVESGDRRTAT
+742 WVESGSRRTAT
-753 YVHLPSGNYTFKLQG
+753 YVHLPSGNYTFKVQG

-778 IVELDVIILPPWWR
+778 IVELDVVILPPWWQ
-792 TWWAYTFYILVVAIG
+792 TWWAYTLYFLIVVIA
-807 IGSYFKFRL
+807 IGSYFKFRI
-816 NKAKLKAQLNFEQQ
+816 NKEKLQAQLNFEQQ
-830 EAIRIKELDVV
+830 EAIRIKELDAV

-868 NDPAK
+868 NDPK
-873 FLDKG
+873 TYLDNG

-930 ASAQQKQFHFLANA
+930 ASAQQKQFHFFANA

-971 PEYGNIYVSVSYEPI
+971 PENGNIYVSVSYKPI
-986 SSSNMVEVEIKV
+986 ESSNMVEVEIKV
-998 KDTGIGIPENLIPHI
+998 KDTGIGIPENQIPHI

-1036 LTKELIKLMNGTI
+1036 LTKELVKLMNGTI

-1056 GASKGTEFIIRIP
+1056 GANKGTEFIIRIP
-1069 MTKSDLIDASINL
+1069 MTKSELVDSSINV
-1082 IPEHD
+1082 IPVHD
-1087 EKNVKVNIEEKLK
+1087 EKNVKVHIDEKLK
-1100 INYVNETISHSTI
+1100 LEHINETISHSTE

-1127 YTAGCLT
+1127 YTATCLN

-1140 GRDGREGFD
+1140 GRDGREGLD
-1149 IAIENIPDIIIT
+1149 IAIEKIPDIIIT
-1161 DVMMPYVD
+1161 DVMMPYLD

-1215 FHKEELLLRIKK
+1215 FHKEELLVRIKK
-1227 LLELRKSLQQ
+1227 LLELRKNLQQ
-1237 YYRKQIGITT
+1237 FYRKQIGLIALN
-1247 PDEDNKKEKPETSI
+1247 EDDKKEKPETII
-1261 EEKPEHEFVKKVREI
+1261 EDKAEHEFVKKVREI

-1288 EQLCKLIFMSHS
+1288 EQLCKLLYMSHS

-1331 DHSLSIATVALACGY
+1331 DHSLSIATVALECGY

-1368 QSSSEFQSK
+1368 QSYSDK

>member
-1 MKVILFLTLLLGCL
+1 MKVNLLFTLLLCSFL
-15 LMPVHAQ
+15 KPLHAQ
-22 LKYDWLTTSDGL
+22 LKYDWLTTSQGL

-94 IWAITDNGIN
+94 IGAVTENGIS
-104 IYDKNRDNFR
+104 IYDKNKDKCR

-153 LITLPDNFL
+153 LITLPDEFL
-162 ENDLDPEIVRL
+162 AKDLAPEIVRL
-173 KTPEVHNATHI
+173 KTPEVHNATHL
-184 FKDKHGKVWLIADGI
+184 FKDKHGKVWLLADNI
-199 LYEFIPAT
+199 LYEFIPGN
-207 SSLIRRKE
+207 SSLIMRKE
-215 NIDFGQS
+215 KVNFGQT
-222 YTDETG
+222 YTEATG
-228 EVWIN
+228 EVWTN

-239 IEDTELYPLFSKN
+239 IEDTELYPLFSKH
-252 IAKGHGTFF
+252 IANGHGTFF

-271 LGITDSAKLELY
+271 LGITDSAKLEIY
-283 DTKNWMKGNPLDPEK
+283 DTKNWTKGKPLDPEK
-298 CRVYSFSDITPT
+298 CRLYSFSNITPT
-310 KFYKDRSGIVW
+310 KFYKDRTGIVW

-334 DAEQFN
+334 DTEQFN

-347 VRKIVELQN
+347 VRKIVELPNNQT
-356 DQLYAV
+356 YAV
-362 GWGGVK
+362 GWGEIK
-368 KFDAHL
+368 KFDANL
-374 KTITEDK
+374 KLITTEK
-381 DKFLFDN
+381 DKLFFKN
-388 YEFIAGNDRT
+388 YEFIVGNDQT
-398 IWGLRKKRGGPN
+398 IWGFRKKRSGLNEGL
-410 GSVVDV
+410 VDA
-416 IEHINPV
+416 IENINPA
-423 TGAVEIYKINA
+423 TGAVKSYKINA
-434 EISKLLSEP
+434 AIAKLITEP
-443 KIEDRKGYIWF
+443 KMEDSKGYIWF
-454 IGFGGTIYVLDPKT
+454 VGFGGNMYVLNPET
-468 GEGKIVSIN
+468 AEGKIVSIN
-477 TNLINPMLKGAQIT
+477 TDLINPMLKGAQIT
-491 ALYEDVQGTVWAGTE
+491 ALYEDADGTIWAGTE
-506 TGLAKINFEF
+506 TGLAKVNFEF
-516 NAPSK
+516 NAPAK

-541 VSSIMDD
+541 VSSMMDD
-548 PADKNILWVATKG
+548 AADKNILWVATKG
-561 GGLNRLDKRSNTFFH
+561 GGLNRLDKRSNTFLH

-610 LMNANKVSNGWQ
+610 LKNANKVSSGWQ

-637 NTHAYT
+637 NTNAYT
-643 KLDNGYLA
+643 KLKNGYLA

-660 FDPAVVLRKGF
+660 FDPAVVLQKGF

-683 NNEILPDDESGVMQ
+683 NKEVLPDDESGVMQ
-697 KSIEFVHGITLNYKQ
+697 QSIEFVQGITLNYKQ
-712 DIITLE
+712 DIVTLE

-733 YKLEGIDEG
+733 YKLEGVDDG
-742 WVESGDRRTAT
+742 WVESGNRRTAT
-753 YVHLPSGNYTFKLQG
+753 YVHLPSGNYTFKVQG

-778 IVELDVIILPPWWR
+778 IVELDVVILPPWWQ
-792 TWWAYTFYILVVAIG
+792 TWWAYTLYILIVAIG

-816 NKAKLKAQLNFEQQ
+816 NKAKLQAQLNFEQQ
-830 EAIRIKELDVV
+830 EAIRIKELDAV

-868 NDPAK
+868 NEPDK

-902 ESGKMILNLRD
+902 ESGKMILNLRN

-944 DELQVVFDAEKT
+944 DVLQVEFDAEKT

-971 PEYGNIYVSVSYEPI
+971 PENGNIYVSVSYQPI
-986 SSSNMVEVEIKV
+986 SNSNMVEVEIKV
-998 KDTGIGIPENLIPHI
+998 KDTGIGIPENQIPHI

-1056 GASKGTEFIIRIP
+1056 GANKGTEFIIRIP
-1069 MTKSDLIDASINL
+1069 MTKSDLIDSSQTI
-1082 IPEHD
+1082 IPAQD
-1087 EKNVKVNIEEKLK
+1087 EKNVKAHTDEKIQIHHL
-1100 INYVNETISHSTI
+1100 NETISHSNVPI
-1113 PLILLVEDNEDVVG
+1113 ILLVEDNEDVVG

-1149 IAIENIPDIIIT
+1149 IAIEKIPDIIIT

-1169 GFEMVKKLRMD
+1169 GFEMVKKLRLD
-1180 ERTSHIPIIILT
+1180 ERTSHIPVIILT

-1227 LLELRKSLQQ
+1227 LLELRKNLQQ
-1237 YYRKQIGITT
+1237 YYRKQIGILSPNETH
-1247 PDEDNKKEKPETSI
+1247 KKENPEISI
-1261 EEKPEHEFVKKVREI
+1261 EEKAEHEFVIKVREI

-1288 EQLCKLIFMSHS
+1288 EQLCKLLFMSHS

-1331 DHSLSIATVALACGY
+1331 NHSLSIATVALECGY

-1368 QSSSEFQSK
+1368 QSSSEFNSK

>member
-1 MKVILFLTLLLGCL
+1 MKVNLLFTLLLCSFL
-15 LMPVHAQ
+15 KPLHAQ
-22 LKYDWLTTSDGL
+22 LKYDWLTTSQGL

-104 IYDKNRDNFR
+104 IYDKNKDNFR

-153 LITLPDNFL
+153 LITLPDDFL
-162 ENDLDPEIVRL
+162 AKDLAPEIVRL
-173 KTPEVHNATHI
+173 KTPEVHNATHL
-184 FKDKHGKVWLIADGI
+184 FKDKHGKVWLLADNI
-199 LYEFIPAT
+199 LYEFIPGN
-207 SSLIRRKE
+207 SSLIMRKE
-215 NIDFGQS
+215 KVNFGQT
-222 YTDETG
+222 YTEATG
-228 EVWIN
+228 EVWTN

-239 IEDTELYPLFSKN
+239 IEDTELYPLFSKH
-252 IAKGHGTFF
+252 IANGHGTFF

-271 LGITDSAKLELY
+271 LGITDSAKLEIY
-283 DTKNWMKGNPLDPEK
+283 DTKNWTKGKPLDPEK
-298 CRVYSFSDITPT
+298 CRLYSFSNITPT
-310 KFYKDRSGIVW
+310 KFYKDRTGIVW

-334 DAEQFN
+334 DTEQFN

-347 VRKIVELQN
+347 VRKIVELPNNQT
-356 DQLYAV
+356 YAV
-362 GWGGVK
+362 GWGEIK
-368 KFDAHL
+368 KFDANL
-374 KTITEDK
+374 KLITTEK
-381 DKFLFDN
+381 DKLFFKN
-388 YEFIAGNDRT
+388 YEFIVGNDQT
-398 IWGLRKKRGGPN
+398 IWGFRKKRSGLNEGL
-410 GSVVDV
+410 VDA
-416 IEHINPV
+416 IENINPA
-423 TGAVEIYKINA
+423 TGAVKSYKINA
-434 EISKLLSEP
+434 AIAKL
-443 KIEDRKGYIWF
+443 IWF
-454 IGFGGTIYVLDPKT
+454 VGFGGNMYVLNPET
-468 GEGKIVSIN
+468 AEGKIVSIN
-477 TNLINPMLKGAQIT
+477 TDLINPMLKGAQIT
-491 ALYEDVQGTVWAGTE
+491 ALYEDADGTIWAGTE
-506 TGLAKINFEF
+506 TGLAKVNFEF
-516 NAPSK
+516 NAPAK

-541 VSSIMDD
+541 VSSMMDD
-548 PADKNILWVATKG
+548 AADKNILWVATKG
-561 GGLNRLDKRSNTFFH
+561 GGLNRLDKRSNTFLH

-610 LMNANKVSNGWQ
+610 LKNANKVSSGWQ

-637 NTHAYT
+637 NTNAYT
-643 KLDNGYLA
+643 KLKNGYLA

-660 FDPAVVLRKGF
+660 FDPAVVLQKGF

-683 NNEILPDDESGVMQ
+683 NKEILPDDESGVMQ
-697 KSIEFVHGITLNYKQ
+697 QSIEFVQGITLNYKQ
-712 DIITLE
+712 DIVTLE

-733 YKLEGIDEG
+733 YKLEGVDDG
-742 WVESGDRRTAT
+742 WVESGNRRTAT
-753 YVHLPSGNYTFKLQG
+753 YVHLPSGNYTFKVQG

-778 IVELDVIILPPWWR
+778 IVELDVVILPPWWQ
-792 TWWAYTFYILVVAIG
+792 TWWAYTLYILIVAIG

-816 NKAKLKAQLNFEQQ
+816 NKAKLQAQLNFEQQ
-830 EAIRIKELDVV
+830 EAIRIKELDAV

-868 NDPAK
+868 NEPDK

-902 ESGKMILNLRD
+902 ESGKMILNLRN

-944 DELQVVFDAEKT
+944 DVLQVEFDAEKT

-971 PEYGNIYVSVSYEPI
+971 PENGNIYVSVSYQPI
-986 SSSNMVEVEIKV
+986 SNSNMVEVEIKV
-998 KDTGIGIPENLIPHI
+998 KDTGIGIPENQIPHI

-1056 GASKGTEFIIRIP
+1056 GANKGTEFIIRIP
-1069 MTKSDLIDASINL
+1069 MTKSDLIDSSQTI
-1082 IPEHD
+1082 IPAQD
-1087 EKNVKVNIEEKLK
+1087 EKNVKAHTDEKIQIHHL
-1100 INYVNETISHSTI
+1100 NETISHSNVPI
-1113 PLILLVEDNEDVVG
+1113 ILLVEDNEDVVG

-1149 IAIENIPDIIIT
+1149 IAIEKIPDIIIT

-1169 GFEMVKKLRMD
+1169 GFEMVKKLRLD
-1180 ERTSHIPIIILT
+1180 ERTSHIPVIILT

-1227 LLELRKSLQQ
+1227 LLELRKNLQQ
-1237 YYRKQIGITT
+1237 YYRKQIGILSPNETH
-1247 PDEDNKKEKPETSI
+1247 KKENPETII
-1261 EEKPEHEFVKKVREI
+1261 EEKAEHEFVIKVREI

-1288 EQLCKLIFMSHS
+1288 EQLCKLLFMSHS

-1331 DHSLSIATVALACGY
+1331 NHSLSIATVALECGY

-1368 QSSSEFQSK
+1368 QSSSEFNSK